1 MHLDRRRAWQDRH
14 GIPLESRGEDSHFT
28 RHTKG
33 FDSRLHLWQ
42 AATFRDPPLRGTTMP
57 KEEWGTKR
65 ICPTTGKRFYDLNK
79 NPIVSPY
86 TGEIV
91 DIESVRRKMAASVI
105 SRAVPDKDDDVLVED
120 LEAEDVLLEGA
131 ASDDSELDD
140 DLLEDD
146 ADDNVSLDDLADV
159 PGDEEEV

>member
-1 MHLDRRRAWQDRH
+1 
-14 GIPLESRGEDSHFT
+14 
-28 RHTKG
+28 
-33 FDSRLHLWQ
+33 
-42 AATFRDPPLRGTTMP
+42 MP

-79 NPIVSPY
+79 SPIVSPY

-91 DIESVRRKMAASVI
+91 DIESARRKMAAAVI
-105 SRAVPDKDDDVLVED
+105 SRSVPDKDDEVLVDD
-120 LEAEDVLLEGA
+120 LEAEDDLLETAEGGE
-131 ASDDSELDD
+131 DDLDD

-159 PGDEEEV
+159 AGDEEEV